1 MKHDGKGDGNK
12 DWWYSTYIQKQMTNG
27 YFMPNNTPNEENI
40 QFQYQKMED
49 WLYLR

>member
-1 MKHDGKGDGNK
+1 MMEKVTEIRIDDILR
-12 DWWYSTYIQKQMTNG
+12 YIQKQMTNG

-49 WLYLR
+49 